1 MSSTDYQTAVR
12 QEEAYLRQVHPT
24 AEDIP
29 GCMKLFDDFIS
40 CNILGVQL
48 KSLYRF
54 GHMSECSRKLQ
65 DFKFCMSVK
74 SMHPEEKRD
83 VWLRRRAEWWAQ
95 RRLAKSSEDVWD
107 LRTTPISFPPMG
119 PYPNSGTSTIE

>member
-107 LRTTPISFPPMG
+107 LRT
-119 PYPNSGTSTIE
+119 